1 MAEGSVSETTSA
13 DGTRIAYEKR
23 GNGPAVILVD
33 GAFCSRAFG
42 PSPRIA
48 PLLAHSFT
56 VYTYDRRG
64 RGQSG
69 DAEVYAPSREVE
81 DLASLIKAAGGSA
94 SLVGLS
100 SGGALALEAAA
111 SGLRV
116 NKVVAYEPPYI
127 DDAGNGGGAAHEGRL
142 RRFLM
147 DDDRSGAVKY
157 FMKDMVSVPAF
168 GVAFMRLMPW
178 LWGKLTKVAHT
189 LPYDAQVMTEFR
201 IPRTRFASIR
211 VPVLMM
217 NGTKTQPRLKDAAK
231 AVAGV
236 VPGAQYRELAGQT
249 HNVDPAILAP
259 AVSQFLEAR

>member
-1 MAEGSVSETTSA
+1 
-13 DGTRIAYEKR
+13 
-23 GNGPAVILVD
+23 
-33 GAFCSRAFG
+33 
-42 PSPRIA
+42 
-48 PLLAHSFT
+48 
-56 VYTYDRRG
+56 
-64 RGQSG
+64 
-69 DAEVYAPSREVE
+69 
-81 DLASLIKAAGGSA
+81 
-94 SLVGLS
+94 
-100 SGGALALEAAA
+100 
-111 SGLRV
+111 
-116 NKVVAYEPPYI
+116 
-127 DDAGNGGGAAHEGRL
+127 
-142 RRFLM
+142 
-147 DDDRSGAVKY
+147 
-157 FMKDMVSVPAF
+157 VPAF

-259 AVSQFLEAR
+259 AVSQFLEA